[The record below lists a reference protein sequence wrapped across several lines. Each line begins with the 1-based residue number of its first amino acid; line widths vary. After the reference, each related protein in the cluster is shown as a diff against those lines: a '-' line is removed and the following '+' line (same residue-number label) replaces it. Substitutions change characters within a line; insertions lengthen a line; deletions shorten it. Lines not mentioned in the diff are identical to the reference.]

1 MFLNEDSDGELK
13 EYNDS
18 HIFAISL
25 VPIQVLRRRPENN
38 DQDVIWRNE
47 LPSSVS
53 LCRPVKLLFRKE
65 NTDLTRAEVREM
77 DSQIQ
82 KLVPTQVNVKGV
94 AVDVSAKLILSMVDT
109 KVVNDLAGTS
119 TQQCFICLRSGKRL
133 NDSLGDQIFNAPDLL
148 KCVFSPLHAQIRT
161 LDCCLT

>member
-109 KVVNDLAGTS
+109 KVHNNVL
-119 TQQCFICLRSGKRL
+119 F
-133 NDSLGDQIFNAPDLL
+133 
-148 KCVFSPLHAQIRT
+148 V
-161 LDCCLT
+161 

>member
-1 MFLNEDSDGELK
+1 MGLRWQQQSFSVLKYNKFVTQHFIRLFDHLRYKQVFLNEDSDGELK

-53 LCRPVKLLFRKE
+53 LCRPVKLL
-65 NTDLTRAEVREM
+65 
-77 DSQIQ
+77 I
-82 KLVPTQVNVKGV
+82 
-94 AVDVSAKLILSMVDT
+94 
-109 KVVNDLAGTS
+109 
-119 TQQCFICLRSGKRL
+119 
-133 NDSLGDQIFNAPDLL
+133 
-148 KCVFSPLHAQIRT
+148 
-161 LDCCLT
+161 